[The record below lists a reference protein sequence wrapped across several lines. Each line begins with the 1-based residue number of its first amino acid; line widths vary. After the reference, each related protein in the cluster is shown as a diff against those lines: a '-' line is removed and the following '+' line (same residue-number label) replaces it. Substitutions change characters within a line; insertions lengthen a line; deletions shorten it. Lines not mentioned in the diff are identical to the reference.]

1 MSNDVYLILSF
12 CDISRTY
19 NQLALVSASVP
30 LASVPILGIRYDRLS
45 GAGLAFR
52 GGGCTSPLGDKVLG
66 KYLVTFLLTRAE
78 RLANGVNF
86 KVSRR
91 EKYHP
96 ALAPVC

>member
-1 MSNDVYLILSF
+1 MSGDVYLILLF
-12 CDISRTY
+12 YDISHIDSLPA
-19 NQLALVSASVP
+19 LAFASVP

-96 ALAPVC
+96 TFTPVC

>member
-1 MSNDVYLILSF
+1 MSGDVCLILLF
-12 CDISRTY
+12 YDISHID
-19 NQLALVSASVP
+19 NLLASTSCAVS

-52 GGGCTSPLGDKVLG
+52 GGGCTNPLGGRELG

-86 KVSRR
+86 KVSRGK
-91 EKYHP
+91 KYHP
-96 ALAPVC
+96 TLAPVC

>member
-1 MSNDVYLILSF
+1 MSGDVCLISSF

-19 NQLALVSASVP
+19 NQPASVSASVP
-30 LASVPILGIRYDRLS
+30 LASVPILGTRYDRLS

-96 ALAPVC
+96 TFTPVC